1 MSFLCQRLPAL
12 VSEERECSN
21 GEEPDPSSSEAH
33 RIEGI
38 NSMSRSTTSR
48 TVPAILAAAVLLSA
62 VAVAATGVFGRTVT
76 PTPEPT
82 DPPIVEPSAPP
93 TAPPSA
99 PPNTPPSD
107 EPSSPPADVFV
118 VDLDTADQH
127 DVTAVIDDETG
138 SVVGAASGQ
147 AGDGMSV
154 RWNTIRIDA
163 VDADSVALTWAG
175 WLQDEVI
182 DVVVAKGGVGYVVT
196 FTQKLPYPNTD
207 AMGADRVLVIDFES
221 AVDPSDIE
229 ADFIAA
235 S

>member
-1 MSFLCQRLPAL
+1 
-12 VSEERECSN
+12 
-21 GEEPDPSSSEAH
+21 
-33 RIEGI
+33 
-38 NSMSRSTTSR
+38 MSRSTTTR

-76 PTPEPT
+76 PTPQPS

-99 PPNTPPSD
+99 SPTA
-107 EPSSPPADVFV
+107 EPSSPPTDVFV

-138 SVVGAASGQ
+138 LVVGATSGH
-147 AGDGMSV
+147 ARDGMSV

>member
-1 MSFLCQRLPAL
+1 MP
-12 VSEERECSN
+12 
-21 GEEPDPSSSEAH
+21 
-33 RIEGI
+33 
-38 NSMSRSTTSR
+38 RSTISR

-76 PTPEPT
+76 PAPEPT
-82 DPPIVEPSAPP
+82 DPPIVEPSTPP
-93 TAPPSA
+93 IASPSTPPSA
-99 PPNTPPSD
+99 PPSH

-118 VDLDTADQH
+118 VDLETTDEN

-138 SVVGAASGQ
+138 TVVGATSGQ

-154 RWNTIRIDA
+154 RWNTMRIDA
-163 VDADSVALTWAG
+163 VDADTVALTWAG
-175 WLQDEVI
+175 WPQDEVI
-182 DVVVAKGGVGYVVT
+182 DVVVARGGPGYVVT

-221 AVDPSDIE
+221 AVDPSEIE